1 MNKKNAAVRAFLA
14 SRLHVAEPSPVLA
27 LDSLLKEAGAVV
39 CFGGWTGL
47 GHPAP
52 GVVVTEGEPVEEI
65 AHPFRALE
73 FRVFVGAAAPSPWT
87 RLADEPGVLP
97 NEFKAGRL

>member
-1 MNKKNAAVRAFLA
+1 MKKSNAA
-14 SRLHVAEPSPVLA
+14 RLHVAPNPIAE
-27 LDSLLKEAGAVV
+27 LDGLLKDAGLVV
-39 CFGGWTGL
+39 CFGGHVGL

-52 GVVVTEGEPVEEI
+52 GVVVTEGESVAEL
-65 AHPFRALE
+65 AHGFRSLE
-73 FRVFVGAAAPSPWT
+73 FRVFVGSAAPSPWA